1 MPPDEG
7 ELMSKR
13 PIHFLIFKIIGVAGI
28 AAAVYGAVLAIRG
41 FGDFES
47 NNFMIGGFLATFGLF
62 VGVACILIGFR
73 PEIARMN
80 AKSMRYIQEENK
92 DDLSAIASNTADIM
106 SDAVKTTASAVGEGM
121 RATKFCKHCGEKIDA
136 DAKFCPSCG
145 EGQ

>member
-1 MPPDEG
+1 
-7 ELMSKR
+7 MSKR
-13 PIHFLIFKIIGVAGI
+13 PIHFLIFKIIGVVGI

-47 NNFMIGGFLATFGLF
+47 NDFMIGGFLAVLGVF
-62 VGVACILIGFR
+62 VGISCTVVGFG
-73 PEIARMN
+73 PEIAKMRTHT
-80 AKSMRYIQEENK
+80 ARYIVEENK
-92 DDLSAIASNTADIM
+92 DDLTAIASNTADIM

-145 EGQ
+145 KEQ

>member
-1 MPPDEG
+1 
-7 ELMSKR
+7 MSKK
-13 PIHFLIFKIIGVAGI
+13 PIYFLILKIVGVIGI

-47 NNFMIGGFLATFGLF
+47 NDFMIGGFLATFGLF
-62 VGVACILIGFR
+62 VGISCTVVGFG
-73 PEIARMN
+73 PEIAKMR
-80 AKSMRYIQEENK
+80 AKTTRYIVEENK
-92 DDLSAIASNTADIM
+92 DDLTAIASNTADIM

-145 EGQ
+145 KEQ